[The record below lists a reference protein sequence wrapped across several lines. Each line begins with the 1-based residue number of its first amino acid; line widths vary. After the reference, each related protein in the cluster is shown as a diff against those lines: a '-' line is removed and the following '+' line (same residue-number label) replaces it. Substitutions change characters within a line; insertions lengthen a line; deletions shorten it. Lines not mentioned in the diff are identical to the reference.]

1 MKATGGWSMRCK
13 MINPDKTLQEM
24 TTKLDEILD
33 WLTDSPMDNKD
44 YNTLHKRLI
53 DCLHNNIDFKPI
65 LPRQETCDN

>member
-44 YNTLHKRLI
+44 YNTLHKIFNKYLEI
-53 DCLHNNIDFKPI
+53 ENKQQKHYYENPN
-65 LPRQETCDN
+65 E

>member
-1 MKATGGWSMRCK
+1 

-44 YNTLHKRLI
+44 YNTLHQIFNKYLEI
-53 DCLHNNIDFKPI
+53 EKTESEESII
-65 LPRQETCDN
+65 

>member
-1 MKATGGWSMRCK
+1 MKATGGQNTRCK

-44 YNTLHKRLI
+44 YNTLHKIFNKYLEI
-53 DCLHNNIDFKPI
+53 ENKQQKHYYENSND
-65 LPRQETCDN
+65 